1 MTFVLIEFA
10 DKVVLITGSSGGFG
24 LATAEAFLES
34 GASVM
39 LNDTKPQK
47 LQTALESLKDRFENV
62 EALVADISNRA
73 EVEDL
78 IDATQRRFKSIDILV
93 NNAGITQNTAFLEIS
108 ETQWDGVFD
117 TNLKGSFLTSQAFAK
132 QAIASGHGGKIVNI
146 LSGNY
151 LWTRAGS
158 AHYSS
163 SKAALE
169 MLTRSMSLE
178 LGPHGINV
186 NGVAPGLMD
195 LAQRGGRGP
204 AQAFVDI
211 YVKDVPMGR
220 VGHVEDVTGA
230 VLFMASTQA
239 DFITGST
246 ILVDGGYAAGRADL
260 PLAPPPE
267 G

>member
-1 MTFVLIEFA
+1 MQIEFA

-39 LNDTKPQK
+39 LNGTNPAK
-47 LQTALESLKDRFENV
+47 LETALEGLNTKFDNV
-62 EALVADISNRA
+62 RCCVADI
-73 EVEDL
+73 
-78 IDATQRRFKSIDILV
+78 ATSDGVAQLFRETAQRFQSLDILI
-93 NNAGITQNTAFLEIS
+93 NNAGVSRNTAFLEIS
-108 ETQWDGVFD
+108 EDEWSQVLDV
-117 TNLKGSFLTSQAFAK
+117 NLKGCVLTSQAFAK
-132 QAIASGHGGKIVNI
+132 QAISSGRSGKIVNI

-158 AHYSS
+158 AHYSA

-169 MLTRSMSLE
+169 MLTRSMAIE
-178 LGPHGINV
+178 LGEHRVNV
-186 NGVAPGLMD
+186 NAVAPGLMD
-195 LAQRGGRGP
+195 LGKRGGRGP

-211 YVKDVPMGR
+211 YLNGVPLNRIGE
-220 VGHVEDVTGA
+220 VEDVTGA
-230 VLFMASTQA
+230 VLFMASEHA

-246 ILVDGGYAAGRADL
+246 ILVDGGYAAGRLDL
-260 PLAPPPE
+260 PLAPPPQ

>member
-1 MTFVLIEFA
+1 MLSDFA
-10 DKVVLITGSSGGFG
+10 DQVVVITGSSGGFG

-39 LNDTKPQK
+39 LNGTKPQK
-47 LQTALESLKDRFENV
+47 LENALEGLKDRFENV
-62 EALVADISNRA
+62 EAHVADISTRTGA
-73 EVEDL
+73 DDL
-78 IDATQRRFKSIDILV
+78 IGETQRRFKSIDVLV
-93 NNAGITQNTAFLEIS
+93 NNAGTAQNTAFLEIS
-108 ETQWDGVFD
+108 ETQWDGVLD
-117 TNLKGSFLTSQAFAK
+117 TNLKGPFLTSQAFAK
-132 QAIASGHGGKIVNI
+132 QAIASGRSGKIVNI

-151 LWTRAGS
+151 LWTRAGA

-169 MLTRSMSLE
+169 MLTRSMSIE
-178 LGPHGINV
+178 LGSHRINV

-195 LAQRGGRGP
+195 LARRGGSGP
-204 AQAFVDI
+204 DQTFVDI
-211 YVKDVPMGR
+211 YLKDVPMGR
-220 VGHVEDVTGA
+220 IGHVEDVTGA

-246 ILVDGGYAAGRADL
+246 ILVDGGYSAGRADL

>member
-1 MTFVLIEFA
+1 VHIDFA
-10 DKVVLITGSSGGFG
+10 DKVVLVTGSSGGFG
-24 LATAEAFLES
+24 LATVEAFLES

-39 LNDTKPQK
+39 LNGTKPEK
-47 LQTALESLKDRFENV
+47 LDAALEDLKARFDRV
-62 EALVADISNRA
+62 DGHIADISTSA
-73 EVEDL
+73 GVEDL
-78 IDATQRRFKSIDILV
+78 IAATERTFASIDVLV
-93 NNAGITQNTAFLEIS
+93 NNAGTAQNTAFLELS
-108 ETQWDGVFD
+108 EAQWDGLFD
-117 TNLKGSFLTSQAFAK
+117 INLKGAFLMSQVFAK
-132 QAIASGHGGKIVNI
+132 RAIAAGRAGKIVNI

-169 MLTRSMSLE
+169 MLTRSMALE

-195 LAQRGGRGP
+195 LSQRGGRGP
-204 AQAFVDI
+204 AQSFVDL

-220 VGHVEDVTGA
+220 VGVVEDVTGA
-230 VLFMASTQA
+230 VLFMASAEA

-260 PLAPPPE
+260 PLAPPPK

>member
-1 MTFVLIEFA
+1 MHIDFV
-10 DKVVLITGSSGGFG
+10 DKVVLVTGSSGGFG
-24 LATAEAFLES
+24 HATAEAFLQS

-39 LNDTKPQK
+39 LNGTKPQK
-47 LQTALESLKDRFENV
+47 LNAALADLKTRFERV
-62 EALVADISNRA
+62 DAHIADISTSA
-73 EVEDL
+73 GVEDL
-78 IDATQRRFKSIDILV
+78 VAATERTFASIDVLV
-93 NNAGITQNTAFLEIS
+93 NNAGTAQNTAFLELS
-108 ETQWDGVFD
+108 EAQWDGVFD
-117 TNLKGSFLTSQAFAK
+117 VNLKGAFLMAQTFAK
-132 QAIASGHGGKIVNI
+132 RTIAAGRVGKIVNI

-169 MLTRSMSLE
+169 MLTRSMALE

-195 LAQRGGRGP
+195 LSQRGGRGP
-204 AQAFVDI
+204 AQSFVDL
-211 YVKDVPMGR
+211 YVKDVPIGR
-220 VGHVEDVTGA
+220 VGRVEDVTGA
-230 VLFMASTQA
+230 VLFMASAQA

>member
-1 MTFVLIEFA
+1 MEIGFA
-10 DKVVLITGSSGGFG
+10 DKVVVVTGSSGGFG

-34 GASVM
+34 GATVM
-39 LNDTKPQK
+39 LNGTKPEK
-47 LQTALESLKDRFENV
+47 LQAALDGLKVRFERV
-62 EALVADISNRA
+62 DAHLADVSTSVGVAD
-73 EVEDL
+73 L
-78 IDATQRRFKSIDILV
+78 IAATEQTFASIDVLV
-93 NNAGITQNTAFLEIS
+93 NNAGTAENTAFLELS
-108 ETQWDGVFD
+108 EAQWDGLFD
-117 TNLKGSFLTSQAFAK
+117 VNLRGAFLMSQAFAK
-132 QAIASGHGGKIVNI
+132 RTIAAGRAGKIVNI

-169 MLTRSMSLE
+169 MLTRSMALE
-178 LGPHGINV
+178 LGQHRINV

-195 LAQRGGRGP
+195 LSQRGGRGP
-204 AQAFVDI
+204 AKSFVDV
-211 YVKDVPMGR
+211 YVKDVPIGR
-220 VGHVEDVTGA
+220 VGRVEDVTGA
-230 VLFMASTQA
+230 VLFMASDEA

>member
-1 MTFVLIEFA
+1 VLIEFV
-10 DKVVLITGSSGGFG
+10 DKVVLVTGSSGGFG

-39 LNDTKPQK
+39 LNGTKPQK
-47 LQTALESLKDRFENV
+47 LEAALEGLKGRFENV
-62 EALVADISNRA
+62 EACVADISTTA
-73 EVEDL
+73 GGEDL
-78 IDATQRRFKSIDILV
+78 IEETQRRFQSIDILV
-93 NNAGITQNTAFLEIS
+93 NNAGVTQNTAFLEIS
-108 ETQWDGVFD
+108 ETQWDGVLD
-117 TNLKGSFLTSQAFAK
+117 TNLKGPFLTSQTFAK
-132 QAIASGHGGKIVNI
+132 QAIASGRGGKIVNI

-169 MLTRSMSLE
+169 MLTRSMSIE
-178 LGPHGINV
+178 LGHHGINV
-186 NGVAPGLMD
+186 NAVAPGLMD
-195 LAQRGGRGP
+195 LARRGGRGP
-204 AQAFVDI
+204 AQAFVDV
-211 YVKDVPMGR
+211 YLKDVPMGR
-220 VGHVEDVTGA
+220 IGQVEDVTGA
-230 VLFMASTQA
+230 VLFMASAQA

-246 ILVDGGYAAGRADL
+246 VLVDGGYAAGRVDL

>member
-1 MTFVLIEFA
+1 MIIDFV
-10 DKVVLITGSSGGFG
+10 DKVVLVTGSSGGFG
-24 LATAEAFLES
+24 LATAEAFLEL

-39 LNDTKPQK
+39 LNGTKPQK
-47 LQTALESLKDRFENV
+47 LETALEGLKDRFENV
-62 EALVADISNRA
+62 EARLAEISTSA
-73 EVEDL
+73 GVEDL
-78 IDATQRRFKSIDILV
+78 IDETQQRFKSIDILI
-93 NNAGITQNTAFLEIS
+93 NNAGIAQNTAFLEIS
-108 ETQWDGVFD
+108 ETQWDGVLD

-132 QAIASGHGGKIVNI
+132 HAIGSGRGGKIVNI

-151 LWTRAGS
+151 LWPRPGS

-169 MLTRSMSLE
+169 MLTRSMAIE
-178 LGPHGINV
+178 LGPHRINV

-195 LAQRGGRGP
+195 LARRGGRGP

-211 YVKDVPMGR
+211 YLKDVPMGR
-220 VGHVEDVTGA
+220 IGHVEDVTGA
-230 VLFMASTQA
+230 VLFMASPQA

-246 ILVDGGYAAGRADL
+246 ILVDGGYAAGRVDL

>member
-1 MTFVLIEFA
+1 MHIDFA
-10 DKVVLITGSSGGFG
+10 DKVVLVTGSSGGFG
-24 LATAEAFLES
+24 LATAEAFLEL

-39 LNDTKPQK
+39 LNGTKPQK
-47 LQTALESLKDRFENV
+47 LDSALGHLRARFDQV
-62 EALVADISNRA
+62 DGHVADLSTSA
-73 EVEDL
+73 GVDDL
-78 IDATQRRFKSIDILV
+78 IAATERRFASTDILV
-93 NNAGITQNTAFLEIS
+93 NNAGTAQNSAFLELT
-108 ETQWDGVFD
+108 EAQWDGMFAI
-117 TNLKGSFLTSQAFAK
+117 NLRGPFLMSQAFAK
-132 QAIASGHGGKIVNI
+132 GAIAAGRAGKIVNI

-169 MLTRSMSLE
+169 MLTRSMALE

-195 LAQRGGRGP
+195 LSRRGGRGP
-204 AQAFVDI
+204 AQSFVDL
-211 YVKDVPMGR
+211 YVKDVPLGR
-220 VGHVEDVTGA
+220 VGRVEDVTGA
-230 VLFMASTQA
+230 VLFMASADA

-260 PLAPPPE
+260 PLAPPPQ